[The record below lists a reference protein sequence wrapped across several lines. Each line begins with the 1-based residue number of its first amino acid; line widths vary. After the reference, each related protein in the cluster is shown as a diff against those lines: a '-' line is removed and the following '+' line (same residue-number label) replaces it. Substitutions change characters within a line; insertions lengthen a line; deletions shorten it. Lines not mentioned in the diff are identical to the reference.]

1 MKMSIRAIHTIKS
14 KLHMSDADY
23 RALLMRQAGVSS
35 SKDLSPEGDRAVMA
49 ALRDLESASGS
60 TAAKTPADAKIW
72 ALWYAV
78 KPFLPVQEQTVG
90 YLLGIVSRAVG
101 VRIGST
107 ARLPHLSPREKYK
120 IIEALKSRLDHERSS
135 VPF

>member
-1 MKMSIRAIHTIKS
+1 MSIKAIHTLKG
-14 KLHMSDADY
+14 KLGLSDADY

-49 ALRDLESASGS
+49 ALRDLESASGT
-60 TAAKTPADAKIW
+60 TAAKTRADAKIW
-72 ALWYAV
+72 ALWYAL
-78 KPFLPVQEQTVG
+78 KPYLPEPERSIA
-90 YLLGIVSRAVG
+90 YLLGIVSRAAG

-107 ARLPHLSPREKYK
+107 ARLPHLSPREKYN
-120 IIEALKSRLDHERSS
+120 IIEALKSRLNHERSS